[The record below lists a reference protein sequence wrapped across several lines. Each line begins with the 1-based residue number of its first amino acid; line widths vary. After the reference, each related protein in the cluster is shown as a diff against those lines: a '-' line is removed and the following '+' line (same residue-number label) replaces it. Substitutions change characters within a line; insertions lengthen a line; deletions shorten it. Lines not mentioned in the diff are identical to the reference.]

1 MGGRLTVIGSE
12 PNKLNTIK
20 LIPIEKY
27 GQCHDVIVM
36 LKGNVTTIIKGF
48 TQITN

>member
-1 MGGRLTVIGSE
+1 MGGRLTATRSE

-27 GQCHDVIVM
+27 GQYRDVIVM
-36 LKGNVTTIIKGF
+36 LKGNITMIIKGF
-48 TQITN
+48 T